1 MNKFPYL
8 SEEKQK
14 QDIMKKLLLTIIV
27 AILAIPQL
35 RADKGMWLLQL
46 MRQQNLEDN
55 MRKLGLQI
63 SVDEIYSPEAPS
75 IKDAIGIFGGGCTG
89 EVVSPNGLVVTNHHC
104 GFGFIQQLSTVEH
117 NYLQNGFWSQS
128 YEEELPCEDIGF
140 TFVVKITDVTDEIN
154 SRIASGKITE
164 EQSFSRGE
172 LAKIG
177 KELFDADNIE
187 GKKYMYPQLLPYFE
201 ANKYYLVY
209 YKKYTDV
216 RLVGTPPFAI
226 GKFGG
231 ETDNWMW
238 PRHTGDFSV
247 FRIYGDK
254 DGNPAAYSKDNVPL
268 KTPKHLNISIAG
280 TEQGDFAMI
289 MGFPGST
296 SRYLTAEEVEQ
307 RMYQKNEPR
316 IAMRDVTLKIIREEM
331 EKSEDINIKYASK
344 LARIS
349 NYWKNS
355 IGMNKAIIDN
365 KVLETKLREESDFK
379 AWAKSIGSSEYANV
393 VEQIN
398 ACVREMNRT
407 QYLTTLTSE
416 LIGNV
421 EFFAR
426 NLSDG
431 NKKMFD
437 TPEKVGEQM
446 KSLYSW
452 LHNRD
457 YIHNID
463 RRIAKEVL
471 PLYFE
476 LTKPEERNDYLNE
489 VEKKYKG
496 KLAKYIDEVYDNS
509 ILANEKNLKKFL
521 KKPSL
526 KKMESDPAYKL
537 RTAILSVQ
545 RELSKKNSEFAKR
558 MNPLHKTYLKGLMEK
573 ANGAPMAPDAN
584 FTMRM
589 TYGSVKPY
597 QPKDGVTY
605 NHYTTL
611 KGVMEKENP
620 KSSEFIV
627 PARLKEL
634 YERKDYGDYA
644 LPNGEMPVAFLTTN
658 DITGG
663 NSGSGVLNSKGEL
676 IGLAFDG
683 NWESLSGDINF
694 DNDKQRCINVDIRYV
709 LFVIEKFGGC
719 KRLIDEMKIV
729 K

>member
-1 MNKFPYL
+1 
-8 SEEKQK
+8 
-14 QDIMKKLLLTIIV
+14 MKKLLLTIIV
-27 AILAIPQL
+27 ATLAIPQL

-104 GFGFIQQLSTVEH
+104 GFSFIQQLSTVEH

-164 EQSFSRGE
+164 EQSFNRGE

-238 PRHTGDFSV
+238 PRHTGDFSM

-268 KTPKHLNISIAG
+268 KTPKHLSISIAG

-289 MGFPGST
+289 MGFPGTT
-296 SRYLTAEEVEQ
+296 SRYLTAKEVEQ

-365 KVLETKLREESDFK
+365 KVLETKLQEEVDFK
-379 AWAKSIGSSEYANV
+379 AWAKSIGNNGYVNV

-398 ACVREMNRT
+398 ACVEEMNRT
-407 QYLTTLTSE
+407 QYLTMLTSE
-416 LIGNV
+416 LLGNV
-421 EFFAR
+421 EFFSR

-496 KLAKYIDEVYDNS
+496 KLAKYIDDVYDNS
-509 ILANEKNLKKFL
+509 ILANEKNLNKFL
-521 KKPSL
+521 KKSSL

-709 LFVIEKFGGC
+709 LFVVEKFGGC

>member
-1 MNKFPYL
+1 
-8 SEEKQK
+8 
-14 QDIMKKLLLTIIV
+14 MKKLLLTIIV
-27 AILAIPQL
+27 ATFAIPQL

-104 GFGFIQQLSTVEH
+104 GFSFIQQLSTVEH

-164 EQSFSRGE
+164 EQSFNRGE

-238 PRHTGDFSV
+238 PRHTGDFSM

-268 KTPKHLNISIAG
+268 KTPKHLSISIAG

-289 MGFPGST
+289 MGFPGTT
-296 SRYLTAEEVEQ
+296 SRYLTAKEVEQ

-365 KVLETKLREESDFK
+365 KVLETKLQEEADFK
-379 AWAKSIGSSEYANV
+379 AWAKSIGNSEYVNV

-398 ACVREMNRT
+398 ACVEEMNRT
-407 QYLTTLTSE
+407 QYLTMLTSE
-416 LIGNV
+416 LLGNV
-421 EFFAR
+421 EFFSR

-457 YIHNID
+457 YIHDID

-509 ILANEKNLKKFL
+509 ILANEKNLNKFL

-526 KKMESDPAYKL
+526 KKMESDLAYKL

-709 LFVIEKFGGC
+709 LFVVEKFGGC

>member
-1 MNKFPYL
+1 
-8 SEEKQK
+8 
-14 QDIMKKLLLTIIV
+14 MKKLLLTIIV
-27 AILAIPQL
+27 ATLAIPQL

-164 EQSFSRGE
+164 EQSFNRGE

-254 DGNPAAYSKDNVPL
+254 DGNPAAFSKDNVPL

-446 KSLYSW
+446 KALYSW

-463 RRIAKEVL
+463 CRIAKEVL

-634 YERKDYGDYA
+634 YDRKDYGDYA

-719 KRLIDEMKIV
+719 KRLINEMKIV

>member
-1 MNKFPYL
+1 
-8 SEEKQK
+8 
-14 QDIMKKLLLTIIV
+14 MKKLLFTIIV
-27 AILAIPQL
+27 ATLAIPQL

-63 SVDEIYSPEAPS
+63 PVDNIYSPDAPS

-128 YEEELPCEDIGF
+128 YEEELPCEGIGF

-154 SRIASGKITE
+154 SRIANGKITE
-164 EQSFSRGE
+164 EQSFNRAE

-187 GKKYMYPQLLPYFE
+187 DKKYMYPQLLPYFE

-254 DGNPAAYSKDNVPL
+254 EGNPAAYSKENVPL

-280 TEQGDFAMI
+280 TGEGDFAMI

-296 SRYLTAEEVEQ
+296 SRYLTAEEVKQ

-365 KVLETKLREESDFK
+365 KVLETKLQEEATFK
-379 AWAKSIGSSEYANV
+379 AWAKSIGNSEYANV

-398 ACVREMNRT
+398 VCVEEMNRT
-407 QYLTTLTSE
+407 QYLTMLTSE
-416 LIGNV
+416 LLGNV
-421 EFFAR
+421 EFFSR
-426 NLSDG
+426 NLSDS

-437 TPEKVGEQM
+437 TPEKISEQM
-446 KSLYSW
+446 QSLYSW

-457 YIHNID
+457 YIHDID

-509 ILANEKNLKKFL
+509 ILAGEKNLNKFL

-597 QPKDGVTY
+597 QPKDGVIY

-709 LFVIEKFGGC
+709 LFIIEKYGNC

>member
-1 MNKFPYL
+1 
-8 SEEKQK
+8 
-14 QDIMKKLLLTIIV
+14 MKKLLLTIVV
-27 AILAIPQL
+27 ALVAVSQL

-46 MRQQNLEDN
+46 MRQQNLEDQ
-55 MRKLGLQI
+55 MRKLGLQVSI
-63 SVDEIYSPEAPS
+63 DEIYSPDAPS

-89 EVVSPNGLVVTNHHC
+89 EVISPNGLVVTNHHC

-117 NYLQNGFWSQS
+117 NYLQNGFWSKS
-128 YEEELPCEDIGF
+128 NEEELPCEDIGF

-164 EQSFSRGE
+164 EQSFSRAE

-209 YKKYTDV
+209 YKRYTDV

-238 PRHTGDFSV
+238 PRHTGDFSM
-247 FRIYGDK
+247 FRIYADK

-280 TEQGDFAMI
+280 VDEGDFAMI

-296 SRYLTAEEVEQ
+296 SRYLTAKEVEQ

-316 IAMRDVTLKIIREEM
+316 IAMRDLSLKVIREEM

-365 KVLETKLREESDFK
+365 KVLETKLQEEAAFK
-379 AWAKSIGSSEYANV
+379 AWAKSIGSSEYAGV
-393 VEQIN
+393 VEQID
-398 ACVREMNRT
+398 ACVEEMNRA
-407 QYLTTLTSE
+407 QYLTTLIGE
-416 LIGNV
+416 LVGNV
-421 EFFAR
+421 EFFSR
-426 NLSDG
+426 NISDG

-437 TPEKVGEQM
+437 TPEKVEEQM

-457 YIHNID
+457 YIHDID

-471 PLYFE
+471 PLFYE
-476 LTKPEERNDYLNE
+476 LTKPEERNDYFNE

-496 KLAKYIDEVYDNS
+496 NFGKYIDEVYNNS
-509 ILANEKNLKKFL
+509 VLASEKNLSKFL

-526 KKMESDPAYKL
+526 KKLENDPAYKL
-537 RTAILSVQ
+537 RTAILSMQ
-545 RELSKKNSEFAKR
+545 RDLSKKNGEFAKR

-584 FTMRM
+584 STMRM

-611 KGVMEKENP
+611 AGVMQKENP
-620 KSSEFIV
+620 NSSEFIV

-634 YERKDYGDYA
+634 YEKKDFGDYA

-663 NSGSGVLNSKGEL
+663 NSGSGVLNAKGEL

-683 NWESLSGDINF
+683 NLESLSGDINF
-694 DNDKQRCINVDIRYV
+694 DTKKQRCINVDIRYV

-719 KRLIDEMKIV
+719 TRLIEEMKIV